1 MAGPHY
7 GPADDS
13 KKPAKPDGLAGYSN
27 LRDQGYLSEEFGQR
41 M

>member
-1 MAGPHY
+1 MAIC
-7 GPADDS
+7 S

-27 LRDQGYLSEEFGQR
+27 LRDQGYFSEEFGQS